1 MIKVIVHID
10 GGCCIDTIVTQ
21 DGLPVDFEVE
31 VVDHDEEAVGEVED
45 DTNLDNA
52 EPLKP
57 FTGFLNS

>member
-1 MIKVIVHID
+1 MINVIVHIT
-10 GGCCIDTIVTQ
+10 GGCCTETEVTQ

-31 VVDHDEEAVGEVED
+31 VIDHDSEAVGEGD
-45 DTNLDNA
+45 DANLDDA